1 MGKLDTF
8 SSSSPVF
15 HVFVSPVAHRGP
27 CTRVEPREPQSGKSS
42 CVPAVELGRFKV
54 QLLLFNCCAQSG
66 LDGTRCWGKSSSD
79 YATFCVQQKASRFFF
94 FFSTSSVVKI
104 LNRSLFTQTPGVHRA
119 GKSMISL
126 GACRS
131 RLKLATDSTSFRDKY
146 RHRHTQFNHINHDQ
160 KRFLVVSKYFL
171 L

>member
-15 HVFVSPVAHRGP
+15 CVFVSPVAHRGP
-27 CTRVEPREPQSGKSS
+27 CTRVETREPQSGKSS

-54 QLLLFNCCAQSG
+54 QLLPFNCCAQSG
-66 LDGTRCWGKSSSD
+66 LDGTRRWGKSSSD
-79 YATFCVQQKASRFFF
+79 YATVCVQQKASRFC

-126 GACRS
+126 GTCRS
-131 RLKLATDSTSFRDKY
+131 QLKVATDSTSFRDKY
-146 RHRHTQFNHINHDQ
+146 RHRHTQCNHINQD
-160 KRFLVVSKYFL
+160 
-171 L
+171 